1 MWYAMYGD
9 TLASEGA
16 FEDRMS
22 ALSRELGVRGRADA
36 TVEPESSVGLE
47 PEPWLD
53 DECSEGDDASL
64 VAELREMK
72 LMTLRARAME
82 AQIADA
88 LVDDAMESDAPK
100 SALISLLTKH
110 AMSVST
116 AAGQLELDLQGLKLL
131 ELHQR
136 AISDGVVA
144 EGVDDAMESSAPKST
159 LIALIVRASTSSAS
173 STKQLLTLLADGEA
187 GVLDHLRN
195 GDADQREQAYTELEA
210 AVARR
215 DTALLCACIP
225 PLYEV
230 LCLDAEVVDTAECQ
244 RVCLL
249 LGSMICVDHVA
260 CGGCVWKDGLFATPF
275 ANAGSA
281 LGLVR
286 EKSESELCAEDA
298 ITLACHMLIFE
309 APWIKG
315 FAAVAVAAGMSEM
328 QMMVAMGSVAPCYPD
343 AARSIKLTEL
353 TMDLLRRRQVPDA
366 VVAGCWMVLA
376 FGKLGAHAEVASKR
390 QFDLGIFEL
399 GMTEL
404 RTGSPMDWARI
415 QDRDDGTLCFSFD
428 RIAANVFSV
437 SNFVVRRHHR
447 EGDRVWRIS
456 SGSVCD
462 QVSRGSSQ
470 TAVC

>member
-1 MWYAMYGD
+1 M
-9 TLASEGA
+9 
-16 FEDRMS
+16 
-22 ALSRELGVRGRADA
+22 
-36 TVEPESSVGLE
+36 
-47 PEPWLD
+47 
-53 DECSEGDDASL
+53 
-64 VAELREMK
+64 
-72 LMTLRARAME
+72 
-82 AQIADA
+82 AQ
-88 LVDDAMESDAPK
+88 
-100 SALISLLTKH
+100 H
-110 AMSVST
+110 N
-116 AAGQLELDLQGLKLL
+116 Q
-131 ELHQR
+131 
-136 AISDGVVA
+136 
-144 EGVDDAMESSAPKST
+144 
-159 LIALIVRASTSSAS
+159 TSS
-173 STKQLLTLLADGEA
+173 LTPLADGEA

-215 DTALLCACIP
+215 DTALLCAWIP

-230 LCLDAEVVDTAECQ
+230 LCLDAKVVDTAECQ

-249 LGSMICVDHVA
+249 LGFMICVDHVA

-275 ANAGSA
+275 NAGSA

-298 ITLACHMLIFE
+298 ITLACHMLFLE

-366 VVAGCWMVLA
+366 VVAGCWMVLC
-376 FGKLGAHAEVASKR
+376 FGKIGAHAEVASKR

-415 QDRDDGTLCFSFD
+415 QDQDDARFASVLTALQQMSLPSPILSVEDISAKAIESGVFQAGLSVIKSAEIIADSSLLSVMGVVQGGLCLLLNMDSESVDVRRSIREAASALRFLLELKPAVVSMEEFAITSATHATILAAIYFGRDEDGGPFSFSQD
-428 RIAANVFSV
+428 
-437 SNFVVRRHHR
+437 
-447 EGDRVWRIS
+447 EL
-456 SGSVCD
+456 D
-462 QVSRGSSQ
+462 QVLSVTKEMFKAEGWGMFFPLLPNWSSIPDLSLCASDKNK
-470 TAVC
+470 TL